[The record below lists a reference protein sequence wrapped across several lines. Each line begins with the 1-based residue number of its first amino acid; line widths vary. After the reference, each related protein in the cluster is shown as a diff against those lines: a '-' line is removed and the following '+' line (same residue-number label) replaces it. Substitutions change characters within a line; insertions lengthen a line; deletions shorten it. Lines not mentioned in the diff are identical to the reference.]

1 MQCYEVGLD
10 DRMQPRF
17 AMEVR
22 SGEQWAKFL
31 SQPAPDLR
39 NAYISRV
46 TVDFG
51 QLPSGAIEMVEFHD
65 CIVTIHAAEVFM
77 RDVIFRNCT
86 LNVRVEAGLVNRV
99 VFDSCTFRTLSVQG
113 TIRKSAFV
121 NCVLEEPA
129 SLPAAGFE
137 WT

>member
-1 MQCYEVGLD
+1 ME
-10 DRMQPRF
+10 PRF
-17 AMEVR
+17 ATVVR
-22 SGEQWAKFL
+22 SEEQWAMFL
-31 SQPAPDLR
+31 GSLAPDLR
-39 NAYISRV
+39 NSFISRV

-51 QLPSGAIEMVEFHD
+51 QLPNGAVEMVEFHD
-65 CIVTIHAAEVFM
+65 CIVTIQAADLFM
-77 RDVIFRNCT
+77 RDVLFRNCT
-86 LNVRVEAGLVNRV
+86 LNVRVEAGLINRV

>member
-1 MQCYEVGLD
+1 
-10 DRMQPRF
+10 
-17 AMEVR
+17 MEVR

>member
-1 MQCYEVGLD
+1 ME
-10 DRMQPRF
+10 PRF
-17 AMEVR
+17 ATVVR
-22 SGEQWAKFL
+22 SEEQWAMFL
-31 SQPAPDLR
+31 GSHAPDLR
-39 NAYISRV
+39 NSFISHV
-46 TVDFG
+46 TVDFD
-51 QLPSGAIEMVEFHD
+51 QIPSGAIEMVEFYD
-65 CIVTIHAAEVFM
+65 CIVTIHAAEIFM
-77 RDVIFRNCT
+77 RDVLFKNCK
-86 LNVRVEAGLVNRV
+86 LDVRVEAALINRV